1 MTPYRDD
8 RYTASVEA
16 SIPEKDTCF
25 MVLLS
30 RQGQLERD
38 PKDDRIFI
46 DRKSKI
52 FSYGLDYLRI
62 DLVSDNAMN
71 NKSVRQS
78 FIVEA
83 INSVYTSLSTF

>member
-1 MTPYRDD
+1 
-8 RYTASVEA
+8 
-16 SIPEKDTCF
+16 

-78 FIVEA
+78 LTVEA
-83 INSVYTSLSTF
+83 IMDIFSSICS